1 MVYGTED
8 SICTEMAVGAKKVR
22 VTLEFPTQV
31 NNSAEREFIERLK
44 EMYLR
49 RIDLFGLPAN
59 GKVSGN
65 G

>member
-8 SICTEMAVGAKKVR
+8 SICTEMTVGVKKVR

-44 EMYLR
+44 EMYLS
-49 RIDLFGLPAN
+49 RIDLIGLPAN
-59 GKVSGN
+59 GKVSGY

>member
-8 SICTEMAVGAKKVR
+8 SICIEMTVGVKTVR

-31 NNSAEREFIERLK
+31 NNSAEREFIGRLR

-49 RIDLFGLPAN
+49 RIDSSGLPAN
-59 GKVSGN
+59 GKVSEN